1 MRIKV
6 TMPGGKAGM
15 VECSNAGTLVIVE
28 GDITQDDM
36 RNALNGVRPNSAVG
50 EVNSLNADA
59 HLVLRSLESAGW
71 QVDWPEVD
79 AGDDD
84 PNDEDTPNIV
94 SPIH

>member
-1 MRIKV
+1 
-6 TMPGGKAGM
+6 M

-84 PNDEDTPNIV
+84 PNDEDTPNIA
-94 SPIH
+94 STIH